1 MRKAGREAIS
11 TVAMAC
17 GLLLCL
23 AAAPASAQAPDPGK
37 PKAAPTRTERAA
49 ADAARRKQMRENNA
63 ALRARRDACLQER
76 KEKKIAILER
86 PRFIRECMA
95 RPNF

>member
-17 GLLLCL
+17 GLFLCL
-23 AAAPASAQAPDPGK
+23 AAYPAVAQAPDAGK
-37 PKAAPTRTERAA
+37 LKAAPSLSDRAGS
-49 ADAARRKQMRENNA
+49 DAARRQQMRENNA
-63 ALRARRDACLQER
+63 ALRARREACLQER
-76 KEKKIAILER
+76 KAKKIAILER

>member
-1 MRKAGREAIS
+1 MQKAGREVFS
-11 TVAMAC
+11 NVAMAC

-23 AAAPASAQAPDPGK
+23 ATSPASAQAPDAGK
-37 PKAAPTRTERAA
+37 LKAAPTRTDRAA
-49 ADAARRKQMRENNA
+49 TDAERRKQMREKNA
-63 ALRARRDACLQER
+63 ALRARRELCLQER